1 MEEEDFQEVILETVK
16 KVFNFQCSA
25 KVELKNSE
33 TYKEGE
39 EWGGQGQTDVTSMT
53 YLSAEDVN
61 CSVGICF
68 SKPSYLKY
76 ISAMFGE
83 EVTEFDDQTTDAS
96 GEFLNMIMG
105 NIKAKYYESNKKD
118 KILCAKFRKGHFEG
132 VLDVM
137 NRLLSL
143 IKAKH
148 IFMGEKDFQQFFLV
162 KKILGKKHKIKII
175 SCPTIRDKNKIALST
190 RNSLLK
196 YKSKKIVS
204 SIALKLLRL
213 KKNLISKNYKNKI
226 NLSRIKKEIEMN
238 YKIKIDYLEFRDEKN
253 LKLNDFKKK
262 YRLFIAYTIDNVR
275 LIDNF

>member
-1 MEEEDFQEVILETVK
+1 MKIIKNIF
-16 KVFNFQCSA
+16 
-25 KVELKNSE
+25 ELNKAIKNYKNIGFVPTMGGIHKGHISLIKNSQKIKAE
-33 TYKEGE
+33 TIVSIFVNPTQFNEKKDFNNYPRNIEKDIDILKKIKTNYLFLPEIKEIYKEKKKKF
-39 EWGGQGQTDVTSMT
+39 V
-53 YLSAEDVN
+53 
-61 CSVGICF
+61 
-68 SKPSYLKY
+68 LKK
-76 ISAMFGE
+76 SE
-83 EVTEFDDQTTDAS
+83 
-96 GEFLNMIMG
+96 
-105 NIKAKYYESNKKD
+105 

>member
-1 MEEEDFQEVILETVK
+1 MQIIKNIFDLNKAIKNFHNFGFVPTMGGIHEGHISLIKKSQNRCDKTIVSIFINPKQFNDKKDYVNYPKNLNKDIKILKKIKVDFLFLPSESEIYK
-16 KVFNFQCSA
+16 KNFRP
-25 KVELKNSE
+25 
-33 TYKEGE
+33 
-39 EWGGQGQTDVTSMT
+39 
-53 YLSAEDVN
+53 
-61 CSVGICF
+61 I
-68 SKPSYLKY
+68 
-76 ISAMFGE
+76 I
-83 EVTEFDDQTTDAS
+83 
-96 GEFLNMIMG
+96 I
-105 NIKAKYYESNKKD
+105 NKSD
-118 KILCAKFRKGHFEG
+118 KILCAKHRKGHFEG
-132 VLDVM
+132 VLNVM
-137 NRLLSL
+137 NRLLYI
-143 IKAKH
+143 IKAKY